1 MTRGLRALAVTALTV
16 IALWPARAHAHVGS
30 PDVFFE
36 GDAGPYRLFVTVRTP
51 DVIPGI
57 AQIEI
62 RSASPDVREVTVV
75 PMRLTG
81 PGSKLPPAPD
91 RAAPSATDPQFFTA
105 SLWLMERGSL
115 QVRIAVD
122 GARGRGTLG
131 VPVPAVAQ
139 RTLAMTP
146 GLGALLLALMLVL
159 ALSLISILAGA
170 ARAATLEPGATIPER
185 NRRRARRAA
194 IGVAAVVVALLA
206 AGNEWWNAEASS
218 YAQFVAR
225 PWQLAPSRDGC
236 RLTLPRGPEQ
246 LLPDHGHDMHLF
258 VARLPGL
265 DAIAHL
271 HPVRDAAGSF
281 TQALPSLP
289 AGRYQLFADIVL
301 PSGFPI
307 TGTGELELPGVLDPA
322 CPRPEGD
329 DVAWQGR
336 TDPADPA
343 RSALGDGA
351 TLVWDRPAHLRAGEP
366 LALRFRA
373 IDEAGAPV
381 AIEPYMGM
389 AGHAMVV
396 RDDATVFAHLHP
408 SGSVAMPALELA
420 RQTNQTTE
428 PMDTAMTGMDMAA
441 MHHAPVR
448 PEDLAF
454 PYGFPRPGS
463 YRIFV
468 QVRHAGRIVTGA
480 FDARV
485 E

>member
-1 MTRGLRALAVTALTV
+1 MTRTLLALAV
-16 IALWPARAHAHVGS
+16 IALALAPARAQAHVGS

-36 GDAGPYRLFVTVRTP
+36 GDAGPYRLFVTIRTP

-62 RSASPDVREVTVV
+62 RSASPDVREVSVV

-91 RAAPSATDPQFFTA
+91 HAAPSATDPQFFAT

-131 VPVPAVAQ
+131 VPVPALAQ
-139 RTLAMTP
+139 RTLAMTH
-146 GLGALLLALMLVL
+146 GLGGLLVALMLVL
-159 ALSLISILAGA
+159 ALSLVSIVAGA
-170 ARAATLEPGATIPER
+170 ARAATLEPGAATPER
-185 NRRRARRAA
+185 HHRRARRAA
-194 IGVAAVVVALLA
+194 VGVAAVVVALLA
-206 AGNEWWNAEASS
+206 AGNAWWNAEASS
-218 YAQFVAR
+218 YAQLVTR
-225 PWQLAPSRDGC
+225 PWQVAPARDGC
-236 RLTLPRGPEQ
+236 RLTIPGLTAK

-258 VARLPGL
+258 LSRLPGL

-271 HPVRDAAGSF
+271 HPVRDATGAFSQ
-281 TQALPSLP
+281 TLPSLP
-289 AGRYQLFADIVL
+289 AGRYRLFADIVL
-301 PSGFPI
+301 DSGFPV
-307 TGTGELELPGVLDPA
+307 TGTGELELPELA
-322 CPRPEGD
+322 CPPPGGD
-329 DVAWQGR
+329 DIAWQGH
-336 TDPADPA
+336 ADPA
-343 RSALGDGA
+343 SSALGDGA

-373 IDEAGAPV
+373 IDGAGAPV
-381 AIEPYMGM
+381 ALEPYMGM

-408 SGSVAMPALELA
+408 NGSVAMPALELA
-420 RQTNQTTE
+420 RQTTRTTE
-428 PMDTAMTGMDMAA
+428 PTDMAMPGMDMAA
-441 MHHAPVR
+441 MHAAPVR
-448 PEDLAF
+448 PEDLEF
-454 PYGFPRPGS
+454 PYGFPRPGR
-463 YRIFV
+463 YRLFV

>member
-1 MTRGLRALAVTALTV
+1 MRRAVLALAATAAVLGL
-16 IALWPARAHAHVGS
+16 APARAHAHIGS

-62 RSASPDVREVTVV
+62 RSASPDVREVSVV

-91 RAAPSATDPQFFTA
+91 RAVPAATDSQFFTA

-122 GARGRGTLG
+122 GARGRAALG
-131 VPVPAVAQ
+131 VPVPAIAQ
-139 RTLAMTP
+139 RTLAMTR
-146 GLGALLLALMLVL
+146 GLGGLLVALMLVL
-159 ALSLISILAGA
+159 ALSLVSILAGA

-185 NRRRARRAA
+185 HRRRARRAA

-206 AGNEWWNAEASS
+206 AGNAWWNAEASS
-218 YAQFVAR
+218 YAQLVTR
-225 PWQLAPSRDGC
+225 PWQIKPSRDGC
-236 RLTLPRGPEQ
+236 RLTLPGVAAQ
-246 LLPDHGHDMHLF
+246 ILPDHGHDMHLF
-258 VARLPGL
+258 LARLPGL

-271 HPVRDAAGSF
+271 HPVRDATGAF
-281 TQALPSLP
+281 IQTLPSVP
-289 AGRYQLFADIVL
+289 AGRYRLIADIVL
-301 PSGFPI
+301 ESGFPV
-307 TGTGELELPGVLDPA
+307 TGTGEIELPELT
-322 CPRPEGD
+322 CPTPGGD

-336 TDPADPA
+336 TVPVDPA

-351 TLVWDRPAHLRAGEP
+351 TLVWDRPAHLRAGQP

-373 IDEAGAPV
+373 VDGAGAPV
-381 AIEPYMGM
+381 ALEPYMGM

-420 RQTNQTTE
+420 RRTTE
-428 PMDTAMTGMDMAA
+428 TAADTAMPGMDMAT

-448 PEDLAF
+448 AEDLAF
-454 PYGFPRPGS
+454 PYGFPRPGT
-463 YRIFV
+463 YRLFV

-480 FDARV
+480 FDAQV

>member
-1 MTRGLRALAVTALTV
+1 MRRALLALAVTALAA
-16 IALWPARAHAHVGS
+16 IALAPARAEAHVGS

-36 GDAGPYRLFVTVRTP
+36 GEAGPYRLFVTIRTP

-62 RSASPDVREVTVV
+62 RSASPDLRDVSVV

-91 RAAPSATDPQFFTA
+91 RAAPAATDPQLFTA

-131 VPVPAVAQ
+131 VPVPAIAQ
-139 RTLAMTP
+139 RTLAMTR
-146 GLGALLLALMLVL
+146 GLGGLLIALMLTL
-159 ALSLISILAGA
+159 ALSLVSIIAGA
-170 ARAATLEPGATIPER
+170 ARAATLEPGAAIPER
-185 NRRRARRAA
+185 HRRRAQRAA
-194 IGVAAVVVALLA
+194 IGVAAVVVVLLA
-206 AGNEWWNAEASS
+206 AGDAWWSAEASS
-218 YAQFVAR
+218 YAQLVTR

-236 RLTLPRGPEQ
+236 RLTLPGAAAPI
-246 LLPDHGHDMHLF
+246 LPDHGHDMHLF
-258 VARLPGL
+258 AARMPGL

-271 HPVRDAAGSF
+271 HPVRDATGTF
-281 TQALPSLP
+281 HQTLPSLP
-289 AGRYQLFADIVL
+289 AGRYRLFADIVL
-301 PSGFPI
+301 ESGFPI
-307 TGTGELELPGVLDPA
+307 TGTGELELPELV
-322 CPRPEGD
+322 CPPPDGD

-343 RSALGDGA
+343 SSALGDGA
-351 TLVWDRPAHLRAGEP
+351 TLVWDRPAQLRAGEP

-373 IDEAGAPV
+373 VDQAGAPV
-381 AIEPYMGM
+381 ALEPYMGM
-389 AGHAMVV
+389 AGHTLVL

-420 RQTNQTTE
+420 RRAMENTANPTTE
-428 PMDTAMTGMDMAA
+428 MAMPGMDMAA

-454 PYGFPRPGS
+454 PYGFPRPGT
-463 YRIFV
+463 YRLFV

>member
-1 MTRGLRALAVTALTV
+1 MTRAAIARAVTALAV
-16 IALWPARAHAHVGS
+16 IALAPARAHAHVGS

-91 RAAPSATDPQFFTA
+91 RAAPAATDPQFFTA

-131 VPVPAVAQ
+131 VPVPAIAQ
-139 RTLAMTP
+139 RTLAMTR
-146 GLGALLLALMLVL
+146 GLGGLLIALMLVL
-159 ALSLISILAGA
+159 ALSLVGILAGA
-170 ARAATLEPGATIPER
+170 ARAATLEPGATIPDR
-185 NRRRARRAA
+185 HRRRARRAA
-194 IGVAAVVVALLA
+194 VGVAAVVVALLA
-206 AGNEWWNAEASS
+206 AGNAWWNAEAAS
-218 YAQFVAR
+218 YAQLVTR
-225 PWQLAPSRDGC
+225 PWRIEPSRDGC
-236 RLTLPRGPEQ
+236 RLTMPGVATPI
-246 LLPDHGHDMHLF
+246 LPDHGHDMHLF
-258 VARLPGL
+258 VARVPGL

-271 HPVRDAAGSF
+271 HPVRDAAGAFSQ
-281 TQALPSLP
+281 TLPSLP
-289 AGRYQLFADIVL
+289 AGRYRLFADIVL
-301 PSGFPI
+301 DTGFPI
-307 TGTGELELPGVLDPA
+307 TGTGELELPGLLDPA
-322 CPRPEGD
+322 CPPPEGD
-329 DVAWQGR
+329 DVAWQGH
-336 TDPADPA
+336 ADPT
-343 RSALGDGA
+343 RSALDDGA
-351 TLVWDRPAHLRAGEP
+351 ALVWDRPAQLRAGEP

-373 IDEAGAPV
+373 IDGAGAPV
-381 AIEPYMGM
+381 VLEPYMGM

-420 RQTNQTTE
+420 RQATE
-428 PMDTAMTGMDMAA
+428 PAADMAMPGMAMAA

-454 PYGFPRPGS
+454 PYGFPRSGT

>member
-1 MTRGLRALAVTALTV
+1 MTRTAVPLAAIGAVIAAMIALA
-16 IALWPARAHAHVGS
+16 PARAHAHVGS

-62 RSASPDVREVTVV
+62 RSASPDAREVTVV

-159 ALSLISILAGA
+159 ALSLVSILAGA
-170 ARAATLEPGATIPER
+170 ARAATLEPGAAIPER
-185 NRRRARRAA
+185 HRRRARRAA
-194 IGVAAVVVALLA
+194 IGVAVVVVGLLV
-206 AGNEWWNAEASS
+206 AGNAWWNSEASS

-225 PWQLAPSRDGC
+225 PWPLAPSRDGC
-236 RLTLPRGPEQ
+236 RLTLPPGPEQ

-271 HPVRDAAGSF
+271 HPERDATGSF
-281 TQALPSLP
+281 HQTLPSLP
-289 AGRYQLFADIVL
+289 AGRYRLFADIVIAT
-301 PSGFPI
+301 GFPI
-307 TGTGELELPGVLDPA
+307 TGTGELELPDLV
-322 CPRPEGD
+322 CPPLEGD
-329 DVAWQGR
+329 DVAWQGH
-336 TDPADPA
+336 ADPA

-351 TLVWDRPAHLRAGEP
+351 TLVWARPAQLRAGEP

-373 IDEAGAPV
+373 VDEAGAPV
-381 AIEPYMGM
+381 ALEPYMGM

-420 RQTNQTTE
+420 RQTNQATE
-428 PMDTAMTGMDMAA
+428 TADMAMPGMDMAA

>member
-1 MTRGLRALAVTALTV
+1 
-16 IALWPARAHAHVGS
+16 
-30 PDVFFE
+30 
-36 GDAGPYRLFVTVRTP
+36 
-51 DVIPGI
+51 
-57 AQIEI
+57 
-62 RSASPDVREVTVV
+62 
-75 PMRLTG
+75 
-81 PGSKLPPAPD
+81 
-91 RAAPSATDPQFFTA
+91 
-105 SLWLMERGSL
+105 MERGSL

-131 VPVPAVAQ
+131 VPVPAIAQ
-139 RTLAMTP
+139 RTLAMTR
-146 GLGALLLALMLVL
+146 GLGGLLIALMLTL
-159 ALSLISILAGA
+159 ALSLVSILAGA
-170 ARAATLEPGATIPER
+170 ARAATLEPGAAVPER
-185 NRRRARRAA
+185 HRRRARRAA

-206 AGNEWWNAEASS
+206 AGNAWWNAEASS
-218 YAQFVAR
+218 YAQLVTR
-225 PWQLAPSRDGC
+225 PWQLASSRDGC
-236 RLTLPRGPEQ
+236 RLTIAAGPER

-258 VARLPGL
+258 VARLAGL

-271 HPVRDAAGSF
+271 HPVRDTAGSF

-289 AGRYQLFADIVL
+289 VGRYRLFADIVL
-301 PSGFPI
+301 ATGFPI
-307 TGTGELELPGVLDPA
+307 TGTGDLELPELA
-322 CPRPEGD
+322 CPPPGGD
-329 DVAWQGR
+329 DVAWQGH
-336 TDPADPA
+336 ADPA

-373 IDEAGAPV
+373 VDEAGAPV
-381 AIEPYMGM
+381 ALEPYLGM
-389 AGHAMVV
+389 AGHTLVL

-420 RQTNQTTE
+420 RGTLETN
-428 PMDTAMTGMDMAA
+428 MAMPGMDMAA
-441 MHHAPVR
+441 MHAAPVR

-463 YRIFV
+463 YRLFV

>member
-1 MTRGLRALAVTALTV
+1 MRLLPLALAFAAAL
-16 IALWPARAHAHVGS
+16 HAHVGS
-30 PDVFFE
+30 PDIFHE
-36 GDAGPYRLFVTVRTP
+36 GAAGPYRLLITIRP
-51 DVIPGI
+51 PVIVPGV
-57 AQIEI
+57 AEIEI

-81 PGSKLPPAPD
+81 PGSKLPPTPD

-105 SLWLMERGSL
+105 SLWLMEPGSL

-170 ARAATLEPGATIPER
+170 ARAATLEPGATVPER

-206 AGNEWWNAEASS
+206 AGNAWWNAEASS
-218 YAQFVAR
+218 YALFVAR

-236 RLTLPRGPEQ
+236 RLTIPHVPEQ

-281 TQALPSLP
+281 TQVLPSLP
-289 AGRYQLFADIVL
+289 AGRYRLFADIVL
-301 PSGFPI
+301 RSGFPI
-307 TGTGELELPGVLDPA
+307 TGTGELELPGLL
-322 CPRPEGD
+322 CPPPEGD

-336 TDPADPA
+336 TDPV

-373 IDEAGAPV
+373 VDEAGAPV
-381 AIEPYMGM
+381 ALEPYMGM

-420 RQTNQTTE
+420 RQATDTTD
-428 PMDTAMTGMDMAA
+428 MAMPAMDMAA

-448 PEDLAF
+448 PEELAF

-463 YRIFV
+463 YRLFV

-480 FDARV
+480 FDARI